1 MPKLDLTEVEG
12 LEIYKLLN
20 EGVKA
25 VGGAGAATFLMFQ
38 DKWNAAVK
46 AEESSNIEFEVLRR
60 IADRER
66 AKAAD

>member
-1 MPKLDLTEVEG
+1 MPKIALTEAEG

-25 VGGAGAATFLMFQ
+25 VGGAGAQTFLMFQ

-46 AEESSNIEFEVLRR
+46 AEESSKIESELLRR
-60 IADRER
+60 MSERVR